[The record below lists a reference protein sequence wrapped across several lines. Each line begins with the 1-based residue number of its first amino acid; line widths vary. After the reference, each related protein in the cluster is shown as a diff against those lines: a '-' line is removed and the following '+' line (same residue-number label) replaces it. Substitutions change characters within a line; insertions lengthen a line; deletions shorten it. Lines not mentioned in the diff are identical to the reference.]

1 MVIIKRIVTA
11 IGDSKL
17 NDELKNEN
25 LEVVCGD
32 ILYKEGIL
40 EFLEENKNVDYII
53 LNENLSGNIKLIELL
68 EKIKSINNKIK
79 IILISKNN
87 YNNKEILKNIYKKIE
102 NINKNEIINI
112 ISKKDSVYNKV
123 TIPINDF
130 FYENTKDGKIISI
143 LGPNGVGKSIFSI
156 TLANNINDKKILIID
171 FDAFNES
178 IYNLLGIKKE
188 KINIQEKRN
197 IIFQKKLNNYENNS
211 KNFKKINNF
220 NGEKYFEVKNLII
233 KSKYNIDLLS
243 GINII
248 FNLNYQ
254 INPQKLI
261 NILNNLKREYDYIII
276 DTASDYLLEYTSE
289 IIKISEN
296 IIFISGSNL
305 LEIKKTQKLLDI
317 YIEQCNIQKEKINII
332 FNKWNKNSI
341 DDGVL
346 RELFRDYNIL
356 GKIKL
361 SDYYDFA
368 INRNNIKNKKIEK
381 NIKYIRRKIVRRK

>member
-25 LEVVCGD
+25 LEIICGD

-68 EKIKSINNKIK
+68 EKIKNINNKIK

-130 FYENTKDGKIISI
+130 FNEKTKDGKIISI

-188 KINIQEKRN
+188 KINIQEKNN
-197 IIFQKKLNNYENNS
+197 IIFQQKLNNYENNS
-211 KNFKKINNF
+211 KKLKKINNF

-276 DTASDYLLEYTSE
+276 DTSSDYLLEYTSE

-317 YIEQCNIQKEKINII
+317 YIEQYNIQKEKINII

-361 SDYYDFA
+361 SDYYDLA

>member
-53 LNENLSGNIKLIELL
+53 INENLSGNIKLIELL
-68 EKIKSINNKIK
+68 EKIKNINNKIK

-188 KINIQEKRN
+188 KINIQEKNN
-197 IIFQKKLNNYENNS
+197 IIFQQKLNNYENNS
-211 KNFKKINNF
+211 KKLKKINNF

-276 DTASDYLLEYTSE
+276 DTSSDYLLEYTSE

-317 YIEQCNIQKEKINII
+317 YIEQYNIQKEKINII

-361 SDYYDFA
+361 SDYYDLA